1 VRFWDTS
8 AIVPLLSE
16 EDKTTAMKQL
26 LANDSNMVIWA
37 FTPIEVAS
45 ALWRKQR
52 ARRDDVSRVAAE
64 RRLAALAAR
73 WTHINDFHAVLRQ
86 AHDTVSRHALKAA
99 DALQLAAAIVNRAGA
114 PDPLPFVTLD
124 EDLAAAARAEG
135 FTVLP

>member
-8 AIVPLLSE
+8 AIIPLLSD
-16 EDKTTAMKQL
+16 EDTTDTMKVL
-26 LANDSNMVIWA
+26 LGYDPRIVIWA

-64 RRLAALAAR
+64 RRLAALAAT
-73 WTHINDFHAVLRQ
+73 WTYVNDFETVLRQ
-86 AHDTVSRHALKAA
+86 AHETVARHALKAA
-99 DALQLAAAIVNRAGA
+99 DALQLAAALVRRTGH
-114 PDPLPFVTLD
+114 PSSLPFVSLD
-124 EDLAAAARAEG
+124 RDLIVAARTEG